1 MFVKRLC
8 TLGSA
13 VCACVRERSELNE
26 WCESE
31 ALCSHRKEVSL
42 STGAARRASELVRPV
57 LTSTNGNA
65 LDRIELDIDILG
77 WGKGMARR
85 PGSV

>member
-1 MFVKRLC
+1 MH
-8 TLGSA
+8 
-13 VCACVRERSELNE
+13 VCVCVRERSELTE

-31 ALCSHRKEVSL
+31 ALRSHRREVSL

-57 LTSTNGNA
+57 LTLKNGKA
-65 LDRIELDIDILG
+65 LDWIELDIDILG

-85 PGSV
+85 LGSI